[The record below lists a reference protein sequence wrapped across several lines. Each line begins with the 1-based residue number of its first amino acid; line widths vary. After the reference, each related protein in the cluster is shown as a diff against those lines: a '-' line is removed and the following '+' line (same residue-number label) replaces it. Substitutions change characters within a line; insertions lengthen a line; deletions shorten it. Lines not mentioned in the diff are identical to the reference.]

1 MLIHLLNLVVKN
13 NFNTYKFHRE
23 LITYI
28 QKLDRSAHLLNSVTS
43 SNHLVQHIA
52 KKLKLIDW
60 LEWKFFELG
69 TILVETGNY
78 SEVTRYLLNVSHELE
93 TKVKATELNCFEKV
107 LNLAINYFREAL
119 EAREDPY
126 YVDRV
131 IVFEHLNWFLHD
143 LKVLIVYMTVGS
155 SVNGMEV
162 ESEVSRALANII
174 KHNTILNT
182 SGLAIEIASRYLS
195 NRVLLASAVI
205 GDEFA
210 EPIDAFEM
218 DFLSEVSSL
227 QKLSNLE
234 VEDINRILVKAYSHG
249 LSIARLY
256 HLETLYRVL
265 CSPVVHYVRNSIYNE
280 LTTIDNLL
288 DYVLDTCCTAKSL
301 VMYEVWT
308 RLRNEVKVRTEQ
320 LMGKVSSNLD
330 NRTHH

>member
-1 MLIHLLNLVVKN
+1 VIKN
-13 NFNTYKFHRE
+13 NFNTYRFHRE
-23 LITYI
+23 LITHI
-28 QKLDRSAHLLNSVTS
+28 QELNQSTHLLESVTS

-60 LEWKFFELG
+60 LEWKFFKLS
-69 TILVETGNY
+69 TILVETCNY
-78 SEVTRYLLNVSHELE
+78 SEVTRYLLDVSHELE
-93 TKVKATELNCFEKV
+93 TRVKATELNCFEEV
-107 LNLAINYFREAL
+107 LSLAIKYFREVL
-119 EAREDPY
+119 EAKEDPY

-143 LKVLIVYMTVGS
+143 LKILTMYLTVGS
-155 SVNGMEV
+155 SVNGMEM
-162 ESEVSRALANII
+162 ESEVSRALMNIV
-174 KHNTILNT
+174 KHSNVLNT
-182 SGLAIEIASRYLS
+182 SGLAIEIASRHLS
-195 NRVLLASAVI
+195 NKVLLASAVI

-227 QKLSNLE
+227 QKLSSLE
-234 VEDINRILVKAYSHG
+234 VEDIDQIVVKAYSHG

-265 CSPVVHYVRNSIYNE
+265 CSPVMHYVRNSIHNE

-308 RLRNEVKVRTEQ
+308 RLRNEVKVRTE
-320 LMGKVSSNLD
+320 
-330 NRTHH
+330 